1 MTLCINVDMSESESV
16 KRGQFECIPKMQFI
30 GMKEKF
36 IKALLPTIG
45 LDRGLGN
52 MWSTPNLNQKNIFIT
67 LPHDQSRQ
75 ECWS

>member
-1 MTLCINVDMSESESV
+1 MCESESV
-16 KRGQFECIPKMQFI
+16 KRGQFECIPKMQYI
-30 GMKEKF
+30 GMKEK
-36 IKALLPTIG
+36 IIRALLPTIG

-67 LPHDQSRQ
+67 LPNDQSRQ